1 MYYEDAYLEGYYD
14 AILESD
20 YDYEEDDYEDAY
32 LEGYYDALLEISE
45 PVKGYRKQLRKDM
58 LKRNNT
64 KKEWEDLLGDKRE
77 AKKMALSDYRSDRN
91 IAKQNARRQMEIDRI
106 KKDPG
111 AEGRRI
117 LGW

>member
-20 YDYEEDDYEDAY
+20 YDDYEEDDY
-32 LEGYYDALLEISE
+32 LEGYYNALLEISE

-58 LKRNNT
+58 LERNNT
-64 KKEWEDLLGDKRE
+64 KKEWEDLVGDKSAKEMASRE
-77 AKKMALSDYRSDRN
+77 YRSNRN